1 MWKISPQSFGFVLTF
16 SGRIEPDEMRD
27 WVSEARRQL
36 HGTLPAGWGVVVDM
50 RELEPLSA
58 AAQAVMVEGQK
69 AFKQRGMQRSAVALK
84 DAVTT
89 MQFRRLARESGI
101 DAWERYLNV
110 QQLPAWQSAAKHW
123 VVDGTEPP
131 V

>member
-1 MWKISPQSFGFVLTF
+1 MWKISAQSFGFVLTF
-16 SGRIEPDEMRD
+16 SGRIEPDEMHE
-27 WVSEARRQL
+27 WVMEAQRQL
-36 HGTLPAGWGVVVDM
+36 RGPLPANWGVIVDM
-50 RELEPLSA
+50 RELEPLSPA
-58 AAQAVMVEGQK
+58 SQAVMVEGQK

-89 MQFRRLARESGI
+89 IQFRRLARESGI

-110 QQLPAWQSAAKHW
+110 QQLSAWQTTAKQW
-123 VVDGTEPP
+123 ITMGVEPP